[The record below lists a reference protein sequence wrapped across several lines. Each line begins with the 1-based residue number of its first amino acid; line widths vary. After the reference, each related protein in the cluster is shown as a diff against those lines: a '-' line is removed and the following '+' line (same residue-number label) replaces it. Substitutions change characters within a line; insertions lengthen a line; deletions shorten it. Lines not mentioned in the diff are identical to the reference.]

1 MRQEDKNVHW
11 FVLGTRKRNSEVQ
24 ICDDIRHQED
34 LECFLPMVYRI
45 RHVNNRRHEAL
56 EPAIRGFIFARGTEA
71 GLADYMT
78 RSAYGLYFRK
88 AWFSENKEI
97 KDKLIV
103 DDESMDNFMRFI
115 QSNQKSVRFYKPD
128 EITWV
133 EGDVVKVMIGS
144 AIYEGQIVRIK
155 GKTRFSVNIRESVFA
170 TIELTPDLIQS
181 AGKDDIIQYNPD
193 AKTDESIERTADGR
207 KKRKVRYE
215 DRDRRKSNDVEADKK
230 LLTETAWRVLFD
242 LDGNCMGT
250 LREYHI
256 ACREV
261 ERAMNRLS
269 TYHGV
274 TAALEGELALAMFL
288 GSMAIG
294 GNREEAEK
302 RLRAA
307 HEKLSDSSMLKLRI
321 RFYLAKLT
329 DDVEDMSGVMDE
341 IKKWDARNLMPK
353 QREFLNETRN
363 IRQGKTN

>member
-1 MRQEDKNVHW
+1 MLKEDKNLHW

-71 GLADYMT
+71 ELADYIMT
-78 RSAYGLYFRK
+78 SGYGLYFRK

-103 DDESMDNFMRFI
+103 DDESMSNFMRFI

-155 GKTRFSVNIRESVFA
+155 GKTRFSVNIRDSVFA

-181 AGKDDIIQYNPD
+181 AGKDDVIQYNPD
-193 AKTDESIERTADGR
+193 AKTGESIERTADGR

-215 DRDRRKSNDVEADKK
+215 DRERRKSNNVEADKK
-230 LLTETAWRVLFD
+230 LLTETAKRVLFG
-242 LDGNCMGT
+242 LDANCMGT

-256 ACREV
+256 ACSEV
-261 ERAMNRLS
+261 GRAMNRLS
-269 TYHGV
+269 AYHGV

-294 GNREEAEK
+294 GNCEEAEK

-329 DDVEDMSGVMDE
+329 DDVEEMSGVMDE